1 MTLTDDDVRKAIAK
15 TVLNIDV
22 SDLNPDANFYDLG
35 IDSLDHSSILLE
47 LQETFGL
54 NVPDQDLE
62 HCMSI
67 RGILAYAA
75 AR

>member
-15 TVLNIDV
+15 TVLNVDAGSLDRNV
-22 SDLNPDANFYDLG
+22 SFHDLG

-47 LQETFGL
+47 LQEVHGL
-54 NVPDQDLE
+54 NVPDADLE

-67 RGILAYAA
+67 RGIVEYAQTH
-75 AR
+75 